1 MDGKAKE
8 WFEAY
13 KLRQVVTDWPEF
25 IDDVEAHFGVGD
37 LPPSTTI
44 LGADHLSVAVD
55 ASGDISPNVMDKAAE
70 PMEPAT
76 QMAEPVAASDE
87 MVLTNIGGLSL
98 FLELCG
104 DAPGEVCEKISQKE
118 VVWDEE
124 VVHSPLTHIS
134 GLSLFRE
141 IILAATQ
148 PWCRGAFIPGFKEQR
163 LMVCTFSDSGQRSLQ
178 TISYCDNLASPL
190 TFQRMKNDEALGEQW
205 DPGILM
211 EKVFRLA
218 VHDVDM
224 TKILFL
230 GKKNQ
235 ILEAIGSDER
245 AAPWPS
251 WKGYSYDEIL
261 GFQCNA
267 SIHELGDIGKRTCV
281 APWPLL
287 MYWFICSPLCC
298 SLCS

>member
-1 MDGKAKE
+1 VNGGGNHAVVFPTSGTKHLVAMTWTDAGNNGLQGASGSGMNTCAGCSTHVLTSTPEGSIAGARAVHTDLLRNTSFPRFDGTNPCRWRVQCLEYFNLFNINKCMWVIAARMHMDGKAKE

-124 VVHSPLTHIS
+124 VVHSPPTHVS
-134 GLSLFRE
+134 GLSLF
-141 IILAATQ
+141 
-148 PWCRGAFIPGFKEQR
+148 
-163 LMVCTFSDSGQRSLQ
+163 
-178 TISYCDNLASPL
+178 
-190 TFQRMKNDEALGEQW
+190 
-205 DPGILM
+205 
-211 EKVFRLA
+211 
-218 VHDVDM
+218 
-224 TKILFL
+224 
-230 GKKNQ
+230 
-235 ILEAIGSDER
+235 
-245 AAPWPS
+245 
-251 WKGYSYDEIL
+251 
-261 GFQCNA
+261 
-267 SIHELGDIGKRTCV
+267 
-281 APWPLL
+281 
-287 MYWFICSPLCC
+287 
-298 SLCS
+298 